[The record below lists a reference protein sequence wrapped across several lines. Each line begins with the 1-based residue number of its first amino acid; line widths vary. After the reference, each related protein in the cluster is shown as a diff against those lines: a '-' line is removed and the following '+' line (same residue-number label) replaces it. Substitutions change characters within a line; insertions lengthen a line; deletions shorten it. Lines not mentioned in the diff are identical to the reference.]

1 MNNYQPDRWVLVKL
15 EAYKETIYKI
25 LASWYGGY
33 LGSDYWRLSSG
44 LVSRIDVDGRYVL
57 RNESGSTYRCSK
69 GNYGMSGYTT
79 EVFESYEKQNDDKI
93 SISLLSEE
101 EAKKYIESLP
111 RTQASSG

>member
-1 MNNYQPDRWVLVKL
+1 
-15 EAYKETIYKI
+15 
-25 LASWYGGY
+25 
-33 LGSDYWRLSSG
+33 
-44 LVSRIDVDGRYVL
+44 
-57 RNESGSTYRCSK
+57 
-69 GNYGMSGYTT
+69 MSGYTT